1 MPKLFELYLGKLA
14 EDNDPQNYSLKLEY
28 FNLFDDA
35 RKEFDKAL
43 LKKVMK
49 MEYEAETLGEKYKN
63 IKEYEKELKEKK
75 QELIS
80 KEHNNGY
87 CFITINPP
95 DDVSLKVFKTA
106 VEKLVGR
113 NIYLEHIYVYEQ
125 RGTSSEDMGKGRH
138 CHMLCKR
145 NLMYK
150 PSKVAELTKNTL
162 KNIVDVKN
170 PALLNIQHIGEDFAK
185 DKIDYITGAKTG
197 EGKDQKQEMDVPWRL
212 SEGLEP
218 YYGSIQL

>member
-1 MPKLFELYLGKLA
+1 MPKLLELYLGNC
-14 EDNDPQNYSLKLEY
+14 EDYYIKEDYI
-28 FNLFDDA
+28 NLFDETI
-35 RKEFDKAL
+35 KEFDKTL
-43 LKKVMK
+43 LKRVMK
-49 MEYEAETLGEKYKN
+49 LEYEAETLGEKYKN
-63 IKEYEKELKEKK
+63 IKQYEKELKEKK
-75 QELIS
+75 QELVS

-106 VEKLVGR
+106 VEKLVAR
-113 NIYLEHIYVYEQ
+113 NIYTESIYVYEQ

-138 CHMLCKR
+138 CHLLCKR

-170 PALLNIQHIGEDFAK
+170 PALLNIQHIGEEYAK
-185 DKIDYITGAKTG
+185 DKIEYITGEKTG
-197 EGKDQKQEMDVPWRL
+197 DGKDQKQEIDIPWRE
-212 SEGLEP
+212 SEGLESF
-218 YYGSIQL
+218 YGSVLL